1 MTTVPAG
8 ADVFTRRNAAGVFE
22 ATNLGAGDGY
32 TLAFRSKGTVIHAPG
47 FRASAVV
54 PGRFA
59 GFIVQAALRERL
71 DPNLLRAVIR
81 VESAFDERAVSSAG
95 ARGLMQLMPDTA
107 TRFGVRDSFDAEQN
121 IAGGA
126 KYLGVLLRMFRQD
139 VPLALAA
146 YNAGEGNVMRY
157 KGIPPF
163 RETRD
168 YVRKIEG
175 LLGVPSAPSAPP
187 TGMMTFTPG
196 SEGKVSSYSWTP
208 KTGDPPAVE
217 L

>member
-1 MTTVPAG
+1 
-8 ADVFTRRNAAGVFE
+8 
-22 ATNLGAGDGY
+22 
-32 TLAFRSKGTVIHAPG
+32 
-47 FRASAVV
+47 V
-54 PGRFA
+54 PGRYD
-59 GFIVQAALRERL
+59 GLIVQAAARERL

-107 TRFGVRDSFDAEQN
+107 ARFGVRDAFDAEQN

-175 LLGVPSAPSAPP
+175 LLGAPVAAAAAT

-196 SEGKVSSYSWTP
+196 HEGKVSSAITTVSAPAVRRTMYRWRDERGVTHVGE
-208 KTGDPPAVE
+208 TPPAGVSYTE
-217 L
+217 VARR